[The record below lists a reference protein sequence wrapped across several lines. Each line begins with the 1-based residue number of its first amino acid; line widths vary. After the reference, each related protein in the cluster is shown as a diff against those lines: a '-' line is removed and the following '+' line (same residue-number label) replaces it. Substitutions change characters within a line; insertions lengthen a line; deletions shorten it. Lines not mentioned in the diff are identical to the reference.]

1 MWDDVLYDIVTAA
14 RTLHPMTHSL
24 ESRRG
29 HAVNV
34 LIHRVGSTIRVRAG
48 PVPRAARQPRAD

>member
-1 MWDDVLYDIVTAA
+1 
-14 RTLHPMTHSL
+14 MTHSL

-34 LIHRVGSTIRVRAG
+34 LIHRVGPTIRVRAG
-48 PVPRAARQPRAD
+48 PVPRAARQRRAD